1 MLVVGI
7 KSRPVYKGLMIDIH
21 SARHL
26 FALEGEGAEA
36 LLDQIKSVG
45 SGFLEK
51 EWIGRHLR
59 LGTIDLT
66 AQEETKRCGI
76 TLISQPGFDEDPDVL
91 RTILRHNKRNLGI
104 YCSIDNL
111 GSIQLGDTL
120 SIGE

>member
-1 MLVVGI
+1 MHLLTTASIEHLSDLRGGAVMD
-7 KSRPVYKGLMIDIH
+7 SRRFRPTAVIETY
-21 SARHL
+21 
-26 FALEGEGAEA
+26 E
-36 LLDQIKSVG
+36 G